1 MACSNI
7 RYGPG
12 VTAEVGMD
20 LANMK
25 AKHVGVY
32 TDKNLASL
40 PPMKAVLE
48 SLDKAKVNFTVF
60 DDVRVEPTD
69 ARSGWLDGFWSWMP
83 ILDF

>member
-1 MACSNI
+1 MACSNV

-32 TDKNLASL
+32 TDKNLANL
-40 PPMKAVLE
+40 PPMKVQGTLVKE
-48 SLDKAKVNFTVF
+48 SLFN
-60 DDVRVEPTD
+60 DDFIHRPLWT
-69 ARSGWLDGFWSWMP
+69 P
-83 ILDF
+83 